1 MELILGMQN
10 VTYSKAP
17 FESYQ
22 TAFHK
27 FPPSF
32 VGFNTKM
39 DVFFLK
45 WRLLSIMFRPRN
57 AIFVLLLYMR
67 LECM

>member
-1 MELILGMQN
+1 MELIVGEQN

-22 TAFHK
+22 IAFHK
-27 FPPSF
+27 FPPNF

-39 DVFFLK
+39 GVFFLK
-45 WRLLSIMFRPRN
+45 WRLFSIMFRPRN
-57 AIFVLLLYMR
+57 AIFVLLLYMS
-67 LECM
+67 LECI